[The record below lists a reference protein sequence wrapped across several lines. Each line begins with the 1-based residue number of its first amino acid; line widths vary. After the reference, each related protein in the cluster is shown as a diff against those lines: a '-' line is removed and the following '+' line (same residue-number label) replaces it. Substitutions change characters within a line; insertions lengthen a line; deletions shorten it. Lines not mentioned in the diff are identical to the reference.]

1 MSVKL
6 REIGSSNNNYQK
18 FTKYRNFLQQYQRI
32 ALARDENIRIR
43 AMFFCLR
50 AARKEID
57 RGVKMTRLYKNIWQ
71 LTR

>member
-1 MSVKL
+1 MGVKL
-6 REIGSSNNNYQK
+6 REIGSNDNNYQK

-43 AMFFCLR
+43 AMFFCLK

-57 RGVKMTRLYKNIWQ
+57 SGVKMTRLYKNIWQ

>member
-1 MSVKL
+1 MGVKL
-6 REIGSSNNNYQK
+6 RDIGSSGNNYQK

-43 AMFFCLR
+43 AMFFSLK

>member
-1 MSVKL
+1 M
-6 REIGSSNNNYQK
+6 
-18 FTKYRNFLQQYQRI
+18 QQYQRI

-43 AMFFCLR
+43 AMFFCLK

-71 LTR
+71 LTRYSTLSYFKLCAVSFYSHGS